1 MVVKAGDDIQGG
13 NALSNGNKL
22 HFDIDELEED
32 HRRFARQA
40 TTTTKKAVAT
50 TKKATGTTKKA
61 TTAKVNNSSLNRDH
75 YSINITYFNIL

>member
-13 NALSNGNKL
+13 NALSNGNKI

-40 TTTTKKAVAT
+40 TTTTKKA
-50 TKKATGTTKKA
+50 TGTTKKA
-61 TTAKVNNSSLNRDH
+61 TTAKVNNSSLNRDL
-75 YSINITYFNIL
+75 YSITLTDINIL